1 MAMNYVGSIS
11 IMDRGDAP
19 AQAVMDRNA
28 RSLAQR
34 VADETRDELEK
45 VLSRVENIYGSFEMS
60 GEYGYD
66 TNMEYVNDIGELE
79 ELIRDQ
85 VKKRKYQQQVTIFIV
100 GFQDVSGQKL
110 RLLQQV
116 NEFFM
121 ENSKSYEE
129 EDWFPGTP
137 DIDLEDV
144 ADKIDDSLKTANDL
158 TKRLGELNKEIVDCL
173 AAYAEKKATNKQV
186 NLQGGEVK
194 GRKKLEKA
202 LQSTRDEVANLSEK
216 LLSIQTEIEEK
227 DEKMQALFKQLE
239 VKNLELQRFKTA
251 AEVAK
256 KNVQDSERLQAEIA
270 ARDETIKELR
280 QKVNHLEIEVTSSNH
295 TQEVS
300 QSKLATVAEENQ
312 HRITQLTQEVEDRK
326 IAIDEAKRD
335 LQKVHESQVNALQET
350 HRTEIDDLKKQ
361 HADEVKQLV
370 EELERTQHELIAA
383 QHRAAQLQSEKG
395 DREST
400 DTTRIFDLDPSEPP
414 SQDTTRQSTR
424 EGSRQSEKS
433 KGKTKSKSKTGET
446 RSKASRQGS
455 VASKKSGKSPSR
467 GSKSESKPGSRASI
481 KADDH
486 KDDVDDEIVDIT
498 QYTPADAKEYAEAAV
513 QDEGGNPST
522 ASVEKTVAKGRRSK
536 TGLAPVRETD
546 AAEYDNAFD
555 LSDDASWAAVP
566 SDQVSGRFT
575 QYRKLCQRRVA
586 ELEEQ
591 LQLTQAKTQRKVS
604 TLKAQFQEHKAKWEA
619 ERKLLFEQVSQA
631 HKLQTEAEKEADAAM
646 TQLEDFI
653 NEQEKL
659 ELDEESKRQGILGK
673 TDTVAMEAKAT
684 AAKQQGEST
693 TDGAMAAQPARSED
707 TEHDLRTL
715 LQQTDDAKVQE
726 LNSRMTTSG
735 AMSAPPAVEDDE
747 VEPADKIPLKLD
759 TKEPAPRTKQVGLEN
774 HLQELVHPL
783 GLSLKH
789 QLSTVEELFDHMY
802 SEQTLGSDKTERMKG
817 VPDIVV
823 NSAFHSKHMAPSLYN
838 QDSLTVPKL
847 NLPNASSGSS
857 KYFGQNMLGNMLE
870 KMSDS
875 KLRICRIPSEVVQK
889 TSKGVPITGVQ
900 VIVTPVTQMLHSVR
914 AKEVV
919 TDMMNEDTID
929 GQTGSLV
936 SDEKKVVESDCDGSR
951 QHHATGSGNLEEKK
965 TDSLDHEN
973 LQNVKTTDAKIV
985 DEDSRN
991 LIGHDHHTDTDIN
1004 ERDSSENK
1012 HEGKKSDENDV
1023 IDATV
1028 KELEESDQIDPSNHH
1043 QYPDTGRQQYQSEII
1058 LIDGFPYIVQRRHSP
1073 EDKKDESV
1081 KNMNYYDSGID
1092 ATDVDN
1098 SSSTLD
1104 IADDKSQDLSP
1115 KSSWSEL
1122 EANRGF
1128 SSILESQHT
1137 KSLPPSQ
1144 QITVKNLKKMM
1155 TQASVVDKQD
1165 KLLEMVRVFV
1175 QSFTAGQDLT
1185 DDQKVRTSTLVALA
1199 TLMVMEENELG
1210 LSSGKVLGMFGRL
1223 MSEDL
1228 DALVAGF
1235 RDELDC
1241 EEEAA
1246 SLSDLYGDESPG
1258 KVDVTAEENIRA
1270 SSARSRASLRNQ
1282 FRQKLVETKKVVDE
1296 RRTKSPGMMLPTPRS
1311 MEEDTLHLDD
1321 EDDVT
1326 LPDDLKEEYRH
1337 KTLDIGTSPPPGM
1350 KRDDTLVSITDAR
1363 QTPSLWDHP
1372 VVQDFLQ
1379 VYEGVVQFKDQLG
1392 KILMDK
1398 ELMSASQILSDLDV
1412 LRLDKSVKIQ
1422 PQINN
1427 MAHNIYFMLE
1437 EIGNLLNNILV
1448 YDRDPPVSSLN
1459 ISRDPTKGTLTHEET
1474 MDSVQHAFPSTRGS
1488 QRSQS
1493 SDQKTS
1499 SSVRELQEQYERLNE
1514 QFEEESKK
1522 HEEQLRHNTVVM
1534 MEMQDTI
1541 NDLQRELS
1549 TLGKTAKRSRSAT
1562 PVLQQRLQQI
1572 PSPETSVMFTR
1583 LDSERN
1589 AKIMKK
1595 AVLDDRLGPERYK
1608 DAVGQMNQYV
1618 SLPAQRLAH
1627 LARKYIHHCCM
1638 KAIEENVK
1646 KSESLNENVFE
1657 VLDKMEALQNE
1668 RARKW
1673 AEHMDDMGAERLKLA
1688 NILME
1693 TLDSIEQES
1702 GLFLIKPMYSF
1713 RGREMKQKYVGKL
1726 SRPGRPLRASPIR
1739 ETVSSMAPAPTP
1751 SSHIRPLDGS
1761 RAYHKISSA
1770 STTSHP
1776 EPLRPLEGDP
1786 GGVAGAS
1793 MSWVGQAP
1801 RQTWSFSS
1809 SHAKHVP
1816 ADPLSL
1822 YNTPRILE
1830 LDINRMLI
1838 GQNNISSRLPQP
1850 MTEDRLVNVSQ
1861 NNLRSYVTVNRPV
1874 ATPTNTTNSS
1884 RPRSASGTHR
1894 DSVPPTTPQH
1904 PSSAGMKKVRLS
1916 DTDMEIP
1923 RSLRHPRSPPLPP
1936 IGGTEPPQS
1945 PSGSSV
1951 RQTPPI
1957 READTPADDKTLTRE
1972 SSHLTSATISED

>member
-1 MAMNYVGSIS
+1 MTMNYVGSIS
-11 IMDRGDAP
+11 IIDRGDAP

-60 GEYGYD
+60 DEYGHD
-66 TNMEYVNDIGELE
+66 ANMEYVNDIGELE

-144 ADKIDDSLKTANDL
+144 ADKIDGSLKTANDL

-186 NLQGGEVK
+186 NTQGGEVK
-194 GRKKLEKA
+194 GKKKLEKA
-202 LQSTRDEVANLSEK
+202 LQSAKDELASLSEK

-227 DEKMQALFKQLE
+227 DEKTQVLFKQLE
-239 VKNLELQRFKTA
+239 VKNLELQRYKTA

-256 KNVQDSERLQAEIA
+256 KNVQESERLQAEIA
-270 ARDETIKELR
+270 TRDEAIKELR
-280 QKVNHLEIEVTSSNH
+280 QKVNHLEIELTSSNH

-300 QSKLATVAEENQ
+300 QSKLASVAEENQ
-312 HRITQLTQEVEDRK
+312 HRITQLTQEVEHK
-326 IAIDEAKRD
+326 KMAIDEAKRD
-335 LQKVHESQVNALQET
+335 LQKVHESQVNALQEA
-350 HRTEIDDLKKQ
+350 HHTEIEDLKKQ
-361 HADEVKQLV
+361 HAEEIKQLV

-433 KGKTKSKSKTGET
+433 KGKTKPKSKTGDT

-455 VASKKSGKSPSR
+455 IASKKSGKSPSR
-467 GSKSESKPGSRASI
+467 GSKSESKPGSRASL
-481 KADDH
+481 KADDL
-486 KDDVDDEIVDIT
+486 KDDIDDEIVDIT
-498 QYTPADAKEYAEAAV
+498 QNTLADAKEYAEAAV
-513 QDEGGNPST
+513 QDEGGNPTT
-522 ASVEKTVAKGRRSK
+522 ASVEKTVPKGRRSK
-536 TGLAPVRETD
+536 AGLAPVRETD
-546 AAEYDNAFD
+546 APEFDNAFD
-555 LSDDASWAAVP
+555 LMDDAAWAAVP

-591 LQLTQAKTQRKVS
+591 LQLTQAKTQRKVN
-604 TLKAQFQEHKAKWEA
+604 TLKAQFQEHKGKWEA

-673 TDTVAMEAKAT
+673 TETVAMETQAT
-684 AAKQQGEST
+684 AAQQQEEST
-693 TDGAMAAQPARSED
+693 TDGAVAVRPRRSED
-707 TEHDLRTL
+707 TEHDLTTL

-735 AMSAPPAVEDDE
+735 AMSAPPAVEDNE
-747 VEPADKIPLKLD
+747 VEPADQIPHNLD
-759 TKEPAPRTKQVGLEN
+759 TKKPASRIKQVLVENQLEK
-774 HLQELVHPL
+774 VVPPV
-783 GLSLKH
+783 GFSLKH
-789 QLSTVEELFDHMY
+789 QLSTVEELFDQMY
-802 SEQTLGSDKTERMKG
+802 EEQTGAHNTEEMKG

-823 NSAFHSKHMAPSLYN
+823 NSAFNSKHLEPSLYE
-838 QDSLTVPKL
+838 QDRLKVPKL
-847 NLPNASSGSS
+847 NLPDVMYESG
-857 KYFGQNMLGNMLE
+857 KYMGQNIMGNMLE
-870 KMSDS
+870 NTSDS

-889 TSKGVPITGVQ
+889 TSQGVPITGVQ
-900 VIVTPVTQMLHSVR
+900 VIVTPVMQMIHSVR
-914 AKEVV
+914 SQEEVRTV
-919 TDMMNEDTID
+919 NAEDD
-929 GQTGSLV
+929 GQTDLLNVKEKGEMISRGS
-936 SDEKKVVESDCDGSR
+936 
-951 QHHATGSGNLEEKK
+951 HATAGNEEEK
-965 TDSLDHEN
+965 TISADHEKLEKVEN
-973 LQNVKTTDAKIV
+973 AQNEEKSI
-985 DEDSRN
+985 N
-991 LIGHDHHTDTDIN
+991 HGHSTESEMN
-1004 ERDSSENK
+1004 ERNSSGDECV
-1012 HEGKKSDENDV
+1012 HMGKKSDKNDETIKEPMEHDH
-1023 IDATV
+1023 IDSSSQHLYLDMDGL
-1028 KELEESDQIDPSNHH
+1028 K
-1043 QYPDTGRQQYQSEII
+1043 YQSHII
-1058 LIDGFPYIVQRRHSP
+1058 LIDSFPYIVQKRLSP
-1073 EDKKDESV
+1073 DQKHELGEAV
-1081 KNMNYYDSGID
+1081 NYFDSGID
-1092 ATDVDN
+1092 ATGVEN
-1098 SSSTLD
+1098 SCSTPKTVEE
-1104 IADDKSQDLSP
+1104 KSQDLSP
-1115 KSSWSEL
+1115 KSTWSEL

-1128 SSILESQHT
+1128 SSGSESHLT
-1137 KSLPPSQ
+1137 KSLPPCQ
-1144 QITVKNLKKMM
+1144 RATVKNLKKMM
-1155 TQASVVDKQD
+1155 KQASVVDIQEN
-1165 KLLEMVRVFV
+1165 LLEMVREFV
-1175 QSFTAGQDLT
+1175 QSVTTGQELT

-1199 TLMVMEENELG
+1199 ALMVMEENEMG
-1210 LSSGKVLGMFGRL
+1210 LSSGQVLGMFGK
-1223 MSEDL
+1223 MVSEDL
-1228 DALVAGF
+1228 DALVEGF
-1235 RDELDC
+1235 REALDYG
-1241 EEEAA
+1241 EEAA
-1246 SLSDLYGDESPG
+1246 SLSDLYEDESPR
-1258 KVDVTAEENIRA
+1258 KVEGNTEEDIRA
-1270 SSARSRASLRNQ
+1270 SSARSRASLRNH

-1296 RRTKSPGMMLPTPRS
+1296 RRTKSPGMVLPTPRS
-1311 MEEDTLHLDD
+1311 MEEDTLQVDD
-1321 EDDVT
+1321 DDDVA
-1326 LPDDLKEEYRH
+1326 LPDDVKEEY
-1337 KTLDIGTSPPPGM
+1337 KSKSLDIGTSPP
-1350 KRDDTLVSITDAR
+1350 DTLVSITDAR
-1363 QTPSLWDHP
+1363 QTPSLWDQP

-1392 KILMDK
+1392 KILIDR

-1412 LRLDKSVKIQ
+1412 LRLDKSAKIQ

-1437 EIGNLLNNILV
+1437 EIGNLLNNTLV
-1448 YDRDPPVSSLN
+1448 FDRDPPVSSLN
-1459 ISRDPTKGTLTHEET
+1459 LSRDQTKGTLTKDDTIESMQPT
-1474 MDSVQHAFPSTRGS
+1474 FSSTRGS

-1499 SSVRELQEQYERLNE
+1499 SSLRELQEQYERLHV
-1514 QFEEESKK
+1514 QFEEDSKK

-1549 TLGKTAKRSRSAT
+1549 TLGKSAKRSRSAT
-1562 PVLQQRLQQI
+1562 PVLAQRQQQI

-1595 AVLDDRLGPERYK
+1595 AVLDDRLGAERYK

-1627 LARKYIHHCCM
+1627 LVRKYIHHCRM

-1646 KSESLNENVFE
+1646 KSDSLNDNVFE

-1688 NILME
+1688 NMLME

-1761 RAYHKISSA
+1761 RTYHKVSSP

-1776 EPLRPLEGDP
+1776 EPLRPLEGDS

-1809 SHAKHVP
+1809 SHAKHVS
-1816 ADPLSL
+1816 ADPLNL

-1838 GQNNISSRLPQP
+1838 GQNNISTRLPLP
-1850 MTEDRLVNVSQ
+1850 MTEDRLVNASQ

-1874 ATPTNTTNSS
+1874 ATPTTTTTSS

-1916 DTDMEIP
+1916 DTEMEIP

-1945 PSGSSV
+1945 PSGSSIH
-1951 RQTPPI
+1951 QTSPT
-1957 READTPADDKTLTRE
+1957 RDVDTTTAEDKTLTRE
-1972 SSHLTSATISED
+1972 SSRLTSTSLSED

>member
-227 DEKMQALFKQLE
+227 EEKMQALFKQLE

-295 TQEVS
+295 TEEVS
-300 QSKLATVAEENQ
+300 QSKLASVAEENQ
-312 HRITQLTQEVEDRK
+312 HRITKLTQEVEDRK

-684 AAKQQGEST
+684 AAKKQGEST

-747 VEPADKIPLKLD
+747 VEPADKTSETAVTPTEVGPI
-759 TKEPAPRTKQVGLEN
+759 EPDVAAEASPASHDDGPEPEPQDLEN
-774 HLQELVHPL
+774 IKSQKSFSSAGSRKSAVTTPSVKSTRSKKSVQARSDHTDPDQTSLELPKSGPV
-783 GLSLKH
+783 SRA
-789 QLSTVEELFDHMY
+789 S
-802 SEQTLGSDKTERMKG
+802 QT
-817 VPDIVV
+817 
-823 NSAFHSKHMAPSLYN
+823 
-838 QDSLTVPKL
+838 
-847 NLPNASSGSS
+847 SSG
-857 KYFGQNMLGNMLE
+857 
-870 KMSDS
+870 
-875 KLRICRIPSEVVQK
+875 K
-889 TSKGVPITGVQ
+889 TSKRL
-900 VIVTPVTQMLHSVR
+900 TPS
-914 AKEVV
+914 
-919 TDMMNEDTID
+919 TD
-929 GQTGSLV
+929 L
-936 SDEKKVVESDCDGSR
+936 
-951 QHHATGSGNLEEKK
+951 
-965 TDSLDHEN
+965 
-973 LQNVKTTDAKIV
+973 
-985 DEDSRN
+985 
-991 LIGHDHHTDTDIN
+991 
-1004 ERDSSENK
+1004 
-1012 HEGKKSDENDV
+1012 
-1023 IDATV
+1023 
-1028 KELEESDQIDPSNHH
+1028 
-1043 QYPDTGRQQYQSEII
+1043 
-1058 LIDGFPYIVQRRHSP
+1058 RR
-1073 EDKKDESV
+1073 E
-1081 KNMNYYDSGID
+1081 
-1092 ATDVDN
+1092 T
-1098 SSSTLD
+1098 
-1104 IADDKSQDLSP
+1104 
-1115 KSSWSEL
+1115 
-1122 EANRGF
+1122 
-1128 SSILESQHT
+1128 SSISATSGLRSSLEVPQ
-1137 KSLPPSQ
+1137 
-1144 QITVKNLKKMM
+1144 
-1155 TQASVVDKQD
+1155 
-1165 KLLEMVRVFV
+1165 
-1175 QSFTAGQDLT
+1175 
-1185 DDQKVRTSTLVALA
+1185 
-1199 TLMVMEENELG
+1199 
-1210 LSSGKVLGMFGRL
+1210 
-1223 MSEDL
+1223 
-1228 DALVAGF
+1228 
-1235 RDELDC
+1235 
-1241 EEEAA
+1241 
-1246 SLSDLYGDESPG
+1246 SPG
-1258 KVDVTAEENIRA
+1258 KVDVTAEEDIRA

-1296 RRTKSPGMMLPTPRS
+1296 RRTKSPGMVLPTPRS

-1627 LARKYIHHCCM
+1627 LARKYIHHCRM

-1688 NILME
+1688 SILME

-1739 ETVSSMAPAPTP
+1739 ETASSMAPAPTP

-1850 MTEDRLVNVSQ
+1850 MTEDRLVNASQ

-1874 ATPTNTTNSS
+1874 ATPTTTTNSS

-1957 READTPADDKTLTRE
+1957 READTPGDDKTLTRE

>member
-227 DEKMQALFKQLE
+227 EEKMQALFKQLE

-295 TQEVS
+295 TEEVS
-300 QSKLATVAEENQ
+300 QSKLASVAEENQ
-312 HRITQLTQEVEDRK
+312 HRITKLTQEVEDRK

-684 AAKQQGEST
+684 AAKKQGEST

-747 VEPADKIPLKLD
+747 VEPADK
-759 TKEPAPRTKQVGLEN
+759 
-774 HLQELVHPL
+774 
-783 GLSLKH
+783 
-789 QLSTVEELFDHMY
+789 
-802 SEQTLGSDKTERMKG
+802 
-817 VPDIVV
+817 
-823 NSAFHSKHMAPSLYN
+823 
-838 QDSLTVPKL
+838 
-847 NLPNASSGSS
+847 
-857 KYFGQNMLGNMLE
+857 
-870 KMSDS
+870 
-875 KLRICRIPSEVVQK
+875 
-889 TSKGVPITGVQ
+889 
-900 VIVTPVTQMLHSVR
+900 
-914 AKEVV
+914 
-919 TDMMNEDTID
+919 
-929 GQTGSLV
+929 
-936 SDEKKVVESDCDGSR
+936 
-951 QHHATGSGNLEEKK
+951 
-965 TDSLDHEN
+965 
-973 LQNVKTTDAKIV
+973 
-985 DEDSRN
+985 
-991 LIGHDHHTDTDIN
+991 
-1004 ERDSSENK
+1004 
-1012 HEGKKSDENDV
+1012 
-1023 IDATV
+1023 
-1028 KELEESDQIDPSNHH
+1028 
-1043 QYPDTGRQQYQSEII
+1043 
-1058 LIDGFPYIVQRRHSP
+1058 
-1073 EDKKDESV
+1073 
-1081 KNMNYYDSGID
+1081 
-1092 ATDVDN
+1092 
-1098 SSSTLD
+1098 
-1104 IADDKSQDLSP
+1104 
-1115 KSSWSEL
+1115 
-1122 EANRGF
+1122 
-1128 SSILESQHT
+1128 
-1137 KSLPPSQ
+1137 
-1144 QITVKNLKKMM
+1144 
-1155 TQASVVDKQD
+1155 
-1165 KLLEMVRVFV
+1165 
-1175 QSFTAGQDLT
+1175 
-1185 DDQKVRTSTLVALA
+1185 
-1199 TLMVMEENELG
+1199 
-1210 LSSGKVLGMFGRL
+1210 
-1223 MSEDL
+1223 
-1228 DALVAGF
+1228 
-1235 RDELDC
+1235 
-1241 EEEAA
+1241 
-1246 SLSDLYGDESPG
+1246 SPG
-1258 KVDVTAEENIRA
+1258 KVDVTAEEDIRA

-1296 RRTKSPGMMLPTPRS
+1296 RRTKSPGMVLPTPRS

-1627 LARKYIHHCCM
+1627 LARKYIHHCRM

-1688 NILME
+1688 SILME

-1739 ETVSSMAPAPTP
+1739 ETASSMAPAPTP

-1850 MTEDRLVNVSQ
+1850 MTEDRLVNASQ

-1874 ATPTNTTNSS
+1874 ATPTTTTNSS

-1957 READTPADDKTLTRE
+1957 READTPGDDKTLTRE